1 MKFSKGSD
9 PYLLWGP
16 VAIYMAA
23 IFYASSLSVVPGP
36 VGDYFSDTVL
46 HMACYAGLA
55 LVALRALAGG
65 KWTGVTVSVAIAAW
79 LVATLYGVTD
89 EWHQLY
95 VPGRTSELRDL
106 ANDALGAL
114 AAVGVAGAWGIMRG
128 PSRADARPPSGLSH
142 DL

>member
-1 MKFSKGSD
+1 MNPASSF
-9 PYLLWGP
+9 LLWTP

-23 IFYASSLSVVPGP
+23 IFYASSLSVVPAP
-36 VGDYFSDTVL
+36 VGDWFPDTLL
-46 HMACYAGLA
+46 HMACYGGLA
-55 LVALRALAGG
+55 LLTLRALAGG
-65 KWTGVTVSVAIAAW
+65 KWKGVTVGVAIGAW
-79 LVATLYGVTD
+79 LIATLYGVTD

-106 ANDALGAL
+106 ANDAAGAL

-128 PSRADARPPSGLSH
+128 PSRADARPPSGLSD